1 MLLLKLHV
9 NVSGDC
15 GRSSLGRGGRWRR
28 LAKYSLFPNG
38 HNHFFIPP
46 QSTPQRAHNE
56 LSTDMPTATMT
67 TQDTIQHS
75 SSVIPL
81 KSAATSSM
89 SSTATTLRSLYP
101 RAAKAFLL
109 RDVTLTHSLLLSAFG
124 LLHPP
129 ISFAEDAL
137 VPHRRKWDIL
147 RITFETTLYVSPSTS
162 DDPEALPAS
171 LRANQMLS
179 PQSLVTQLHAR
190 SLLLFTPSA
199 PLQKPNAT
207 FLPPQVLMT
216 LVLASL
222 KTGCPEIGRQMI
234 EDWLSKR
241 NPASSYQDLDG
252 YTKIIELYTLQ
263 VLPALEEW
271 DYASEFLQ
279 YEPELVQMFDK

>member
-1 MLLLKLHV
+1 
-9 NVSGDC
+9 
-15 GRSSLGRGGRWRR
+15 
-28 LAKYSLFPNG
+28 
-38 HNHFFIPP
+38 
-46 QSTPQRAHNE
+46 
-56 LSTDMPTATMT
+56 MPTATMT

-129 ISFAEDAL
+129 LSFAEDAL

-147 RITFETTLYVSPSTS
+147 RITFETTLYASPSTS

-171 LRANQMLS
+171 LRANHMLS

-190 SLLLFTPSA
+190 SLQLFTPSA

-234 EDWLSKR
+234 EDWLSKHGQEVDADK
-241 NPASSYQDLDG
+241 PKAYAKVL
-252 YTKIIELYTLQ
+252 ELYCGH
-263 VLPALEEW
+263 VLPRLEDWE
-271 DYASEFLQ
+271 YAEDFLTFWR
-279 YEPELVQMFDK
+279 ELPHYVRQVRPVPICPGYFHSRISQ